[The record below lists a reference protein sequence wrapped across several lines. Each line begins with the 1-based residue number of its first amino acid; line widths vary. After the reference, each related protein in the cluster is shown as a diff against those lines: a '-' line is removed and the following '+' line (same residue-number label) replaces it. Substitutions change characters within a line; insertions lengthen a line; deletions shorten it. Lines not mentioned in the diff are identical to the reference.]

1 MYLAC
6 QVCCAWDLYTT
17 MGSSYATED
26 DGEMPNIPAVFI
38 RMQVAFTLTPTQP

>member
-1 MYLAC
+1 
-6 QVCCAWDLYTT
+6 

-38 RMQVAFTLTPTQP
+38 RMQVQALTILH